1 MCTDAKFDAMREIRG
16 LEDRTV
22 RMKGEVYHQARVAA
36 VISQQSMGQWIEEAI
51 SERFRREAAPI
62 LLGSEGQGYPLPEP
76 PSVVDDRTQVSEAM
90 PASD

>member
-1 MCTDAKFDAMREIRG
+1 MRELRG

-36 VISQQSMGQWIEEAI
+36 VISQQSLGQWIEEAI

-62 LLGSEGQGYPLPEP
+62 LLGSEGQGYPQPEP
-76 PSVVDDRTQVSEAM
+76 PSVADDRTQASEET
-90 PASD
+90 PTPD